1 MCSELIWVINQIAT
15 DGDVYMVGIIF
26 LGPMVYDNAHVGD
39 SSVVGVA
46 PDFVRGEK
54 KDSVRSN
61 SGTYFS
67 LRQPMEFLGHCRYP
81 KWTEDW
87 IVHELGVLCD
97 GLFSYGVNDP
107 AAHFLDVDTVED
119 AVGQPGKSLWDS
131 ILRR

>member
-1 MCSELIWVINQIAT
+1 
-15 DGDVYMVGIIF
+15 MVGIIL
-26 LGPMVYDNAHVGD
+26 LGSMVYDNARVGD
-39 SSVVGVA
+39 CAVFEDV
-46 PDFVRGEK
+46 PDFVREEK
-54 KDSVRSN
+54 KDSVSSN

-67 LRQPMEFLGHCRYP
+67 LRQPMESLGHRRYP
-81 KWTEDW
+81 KWTEEW